1 MSTADPRPADS
12 STLTREPTR
21 CPHCGNALPQ
31 EPELLGRERAPEE
44 PSEGYPGTI
53 EARYRPTLRR
63 VEVFGGESGFS
74 EADPLTVR
82 AEQVDSARE
91 ALRWMG
97 EVGSK
102 PWVQGEP
109 VLLQLADALAMA
121 LNDEAAN
128 GEASADRSG

>member
-1 MSTADPRPADS
+1 MSTADQRAADS
-12 STLTREPTR
+12 NTLIREPTR
-21 CPHCGNALPQ
+21 CPHCGEALPR
-31 EPELLGRERAPEE
+31 EPELLGRGRAPEE
-44 PSEGYPGTI
+44 PVQTHPETI

-82 AEQVDSARE
+82 AEQVDSARD

-102 PWVQGEP
+102 PWVRGEP
-109 VLLQLADALAMA
+109 FLLQLADALVMA
-121 LNDEAAN
+121 LNDRGERDN
-128 GEASADRSG
+128 GAGKPGP